1 VNQTIK
7 WNYPQRFVYLWS
19 FITNSIND
27 CSSHINPQ
35 THKKLFLEKSPSAI
49 NSKQMTSHF
58 HLNWSK
64 GKGKIAFKFYDTLP
78 LRSFPLWP
86 WARKPLAE
94 GEETQKDINTSR
106 KRRRKAGKQREYC
119 LGAKKCIITAICIR
133 LSKKRMA
140 NETTAECASK
150 SNE

>member
-1 VNQTIK
+1 MKLSPTICLPLIFHHKFNQRL
-7 WNYPQRFVYLWS
+7 QL
-19 FITNSIND
+19 
-27 CSSHINPQ
+27 SHKPSNPQ
-35 THKKLFLEKSPSAI
+35 KVISWKIPLCHKYRTNDF
-49 NSKQMTSHF
+49 
-58 HLNWSK
+58 
-64 GKGKIAFKFYDTLP
+64 
-78 LRSFPLWP
+78 SFPLKLKQRERKNCIQILWHSATPKLSLWP

-94 GEETQKDINTSR
+94 KEETQKDINTSR
-106 KRRRKAGKQREYC
+106 KRRRKPGKQREYC